1 MNTPR
6 IHVDKRGVRVLGIS
20 ESFIKSKSKKSI
32 LAGVVMR
39 ADLILDGFSFS
50 RTTVGGM
57 DATDCVIELYQT
69 LHREDINFIFLNGCI
84 ISWFNII
91 NLGRVH
97 KDTGLPVICTT
108 YEESEGLEKY
118 FLEYFGTRAEERIT
132 QYKENG
138 EREELRLH
146 TGKTV
151 FARYLG
157 LDRKEAV
164 RILDR
169 FTLQGAIPDP
179 LRVARLLA
187 RTLVQQ
193 MPETIL

>member
-1 MNTPR
+1 VSTR
-6 IHVDKRGVRVLGIS
+6 IHTDKKGVRVLGIS
-20 ESFIKSKSKKSI
+20 ESFMKSKSKKSI

-39 ADLILDGFSFS
+39 ADLIVDGFSFA

-57 DATDCVIELYQT
+57 DATDCVIQLYQM
-69 LHREDINFIFLNGCI
+69 LRREDINFIFLNGCV

-91 NLGRVH
+91 SLERVH
-97 KDTGLPVICTT
+97 NDTGLPVICTT
-108 YEESEGLEKY
+108 YEESEGLDKY
-118 FLEYFGTRAEERIT
+118 FLEYFGTEAVDRIA

-193 MPETIL
+193 MTETIL

>member
-1 MNTPR
+1 VGTR
-6 IHVDKRGVRVLGIS
+6 IHTNKKGVRVLGVS

-50 RTTVGGM
+50 RTTVGGT
-57 DATDCVIELYQT
+57 DATDCVIELYRMLRRQ
-69 LHREDINFIFLNGCI
+69 DINFIFLNGCV

-91 NLGRVH
+91 NLKRVH
-97 KDTGLPVICTT
+97 NDTGLPLICTT
-108 YEESEGLEKY
+108 YEESEGLDKY
-118 FLEYFGTRAEERIT
+118 FLEYFGTKALDRIA

-157 LDRKEAV
+157 LGRKEAV